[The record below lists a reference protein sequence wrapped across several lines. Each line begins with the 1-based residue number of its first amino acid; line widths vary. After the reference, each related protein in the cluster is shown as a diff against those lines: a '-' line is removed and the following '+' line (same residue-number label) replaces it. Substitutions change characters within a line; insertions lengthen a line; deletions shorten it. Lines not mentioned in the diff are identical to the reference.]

1 MKYRIVWSKFAQFQL
16 DVIFNYYAERV
27 SSSLAKKIM
36 RQIRDD
42 VSQLEINPFI
52 RKREEL
58 LSHRTQDY
66 RLLIV
71 NNYKVVYTVD
81 QQDGIVKVSD
91 VFDTRQNP
99 KKLKRN

>member
-1 MKYRIVWSKFAQFQL
+1 
-16 DVIFNYYAERV
+16 
-27 SSSLAKKIM
+27 M

-58 LSHRTQDY
+58 LTHRTQDY
-66 RLLIV
+66 RRLIV
-71 NNYKVVYTVD
+71 NNYKVVHTLD
-81 QQDGIVKVSD
+81 QQDRIVKVSD